1 MNYINGGKFKDKCKE
16 KLLVPNSDLDSCQNL
31 FMAADKKCEK
41 ASTIFQGHRTYGITV
56 ST

>member
-41 ASTIFQGHRTYGITV
+41 ASTIFQEHRTYGITV